1 MEFVVAG
8 ERVYAYTGGRPLDP
22 RRPTLVFLHGAANDH
37 SVWGL
42 QSRYLAWHGNNVL
55 AVDLPGHGRSS
66 GAVQPTVEALADW
79 VVALL
84 DAAAVPA
91 AALVGHSLG
100 SLIALHAAAE
110 HPDRVRAVALLG
122 AAVPMTVSDA
132 LLALA
137 AADDHRALELI
148 NGWSYGPARQLGGAA
163 MPGMW
168 LAGNSLRLMERAAPG
183 ALHTDLAACQNYTAG
198 LATAARVRCP
208 TLLIVGERDLMAPPA
223 NARALAAALTAP
235 RVVTLAGA
243 GHALMAEEPDAVLD
257 ALRGLPGMGD
267 INGGRP

>member
-1 MEFVVAG
+1 ML
-8 ERVYAYTGGRPLDP
+8 GRP
-22 RRPTLVFLHGAANDH
+22 
-37 SVWGL
+37 
-42 QSRYLAWHGNNVL
+42 Q
-55 AVDLPGHGRSS
+55 
-66 GAVQPTVEALADW
+66 
-79 VVALL
+79 
-84 DAAAVPA
+84 
-91 AALVGHSLG
+91 
-100 SLIALHAAAE
+100 I
-110 HPDRVRAVALLG
+110 
-122 AAVPMTVSDA
+122 
-132 LLALA
+132 
-137 AADDHRALELI
+137 
-148 NGWSYGPARQLGGAA
+148 
-163 MPGMW
+163 
-168 LAGNSLRLMERAAPG
+168 APG